1 MSKVTGLISIVLLV
15 VLLLGVNIVAD
26 RALPAARIDL
36 TEGRLYT
43 IRPESKR
50 IARSPE
56 EPIHLKFY
64 YSKDLARGIPSLE
77 GFGRRVRSLLDAFAR
92 ASDGKIVL
100 EVINPEPFSEAED
113 QAVADGISPQPLSPT
128 ENLYFGLVATNALDG
143 REVIPLFRPEEE
155 RFLEYRIASI
165 ITKLARPDKPKLGLI
180 TGLPMTGGFDE
191 RLRRARPEW
200 MVLSEL
206 RASFDVQ
213 MIEQDAGELPDDLD
227 VLMIVHPKAVT
238 PETAY
243 SIDQYILGG
252 GRAVIFVD
260 PVCEADQQQSP
271 PGMAQIGADR
281 SSDLPPLFSAWG
293 VSLADG
299 QLAGDL
305 DLAISVRIPGP
316 VPETV
321 PYLIWL
327 SVGKD
332 QMPDDDPVTGNL
344 TRLNIASPGF
354 FERAEEAPVQWEP
367 LIRTTDNAGPVPVSK
382 VEVMPD
388 PKGLLKD
395 FAPGDAPLVLAA
407 RLTGK
412 VPTAFPDGPPS
423 ADDEADTDSDAEDAE
438 EPADADDGADKPEQL
453 MESTDPINV
462 IVVAD
467 CDLLEDGGWV
477 QEARLGGVLLGH
489 NIFADNGAFAVNA
502 AEQMAGS
509 KDLLALRGRGTF
521 ARPFTLLESM
531 QRQAEAQFLAT
542 EQSLQDE
549 IEQTRKRISD
559 LQMARGDTSGS
570 LVLTPEQEAEIDR
583 LNKVLV
589 EKRKELRDVQLNLR
603 KDIEALQTKLKII
616 NTALVPALLCV
627 FALMLAGARA
637 TRRRADRKR
646 GGRS

>member
-1 MSKVTGLISIVLLV
+1 MSKVTGLISIVLLL
-15 VLLLGVNIVAD
+15 VLLVGVNIVAD

-56 EPIHLKFY
+56 EPVRLKFY

-77 GFGRRVRSLLDAFAR
+77 GFGRRVRTLLDAFAR
-92 ASDGKIVL
+92 ASGGKIAL
-100 EVINPEPFSEAED
+100 EEINPEPFSEAED
-113 QAVADGISPQPLSPT
+113 DAVADGLSPQPVSPT

-206 RASFDVQ
+206 RASFDVE
-213 MIEQDAGELPDDLD
+213 MIEQDAGKLPDDLD
-227 VLMIVHPKAVT
+227 VLMVVHPKAVT

-243 SIDQYILGG
+243 AIDQYVLGG

-271 PGMAQIGADR
+271 PGMAQIGRDR
-281 SSDLPPLFSAWG
+281 SSDLPPLFTAWG

-299 QLAGDL
+299 QLAGDP

-316 VPETV
+316 MPETV

-327 SVGKD
+327 SIGTD

-344 TRLNIASPGF
+344 TRLNIASPGY
-354 FERAEEAPVQWEP
+354 FELDDDAPVQWEP
-367 LIRTTDNAGPVPVSK
+367 LIRTTDDAGPVPVSK

-395 FAPGDAPLVLAA
+395 FTPGDAPLIIAA

-412 VPTAFPDGPPS
+412 VPTAFPGGPPS
-423 ADDEADTDSDAEDAE
+423 GGDEADADNEAGADDEPAEDA
-438 EPADADDGADKPEQL
+438 DKDEQPEQI
-453 MESTDPINV
+453 MESDGPINV

-489 NIFADNGAFAVNA
+489 NVFADNGAFAVNA

-531 QRQAEAQFLAT
+531 QRQAETQFLAT

-559 LQMARGDTSGS
+559 LQMARNDSSGS

-603 KDIEALQTKLKII
+603 KDIETLQTKLKII
-616 NTALVPALLCV
+616 NTAVVPALLCL
-627 FALMLAGARA
+627 FAVTLAGVRGV
-637 TRRRADRKR
+637 RRRADRRR
-646 GGRS
+646 GRK